1 MDITQEQLNE
11 LIEELEIEVV
21 IPERRYWLIRAG
33 KEGAFFNEF
42 LTRGFTGIGYGLND
56 PKNIN
61 FSSKEELKEK
71 NNYIRKKSNQVMLLE
86 RYIISLMKLKKGT

>member
-33 KEGAFFNEF
+33 KEGAF
-42 LTRGFTGIGYGLND
+42 
-56 PKNIN
+56 
-61 FSSKEELKEK
+61 
-71 NNYIRKKSNQVMLLE
+71 
-86 RYIISLMKLKKGT
+86 LMSF